1 MSSAQS
7 MAGYVS
13 GDTIAALSSR
23 WGQSARS
30 VVRVSGAAALEIAE
44 KVFEPAGQS
53 IRQVPGHT
61 EVGGWLRLEEGVKCP
76 CRLYVFIGPG
86 SYTGEDLVEYHLP
99 GGPGIVQM
107 AMAALSTAG
116 ARPAQAGEFT
126 LRAFLAGKLDLAQ
139 AEAVAV
145 IISSQTDAQLRAANS
160 LAEGVLSRAV
170 EKIQKTLAELIGELE
185 ANIDFVDQDIEFI
198 GSEQARGAIATV
210 KAQLD
215 GLLGDAVRWRELESE
230 PRVVLAGWAN
240 VGKSTL
246 LNALSGR
253 SRAIVSGVAG
263 TTRDVLMAPM
273 KMEDTT
279 VLLMDAAGLCDTSLD
294 EVGRAAR
301 EAAVAAV
308 GRADLVLYVVDA
320 AAGISARAS
329 QRSAASQ
336 SSKGQWQT
344 LEMLGPA
351 RTVIVVNKIDLVSKD
366 DLKKILQE
374 VRQKRKERL
383 VAVSAK
389 TGKGL
394 DELRKQIREHLRGA
408 ELSVS
413 GAQVV
418 LTGRGEEG
426 LKQANEALDRA
437 KKLLGEN
444 EAIEE
449 PELVVMELYEA
460 NAALGAITGQISS
473 EDVLEDIFSRF
484 CVGK

>member
-1 MSSAQS
+1 MHEA
-7 MAGYVS
+7 ANIGGYVS
-13 GDTIAALSSR
+13 GETIVALSSR
-23 WGQSARS
+23 WGESPRS
-30 VVRVSGAAALEIAE
+30 LVRVSGSKALEIAE
-44 KVFEPAGQS
+44 KVFEPIGES
-53 IRQVPGHT
+53 IRQVPSHT
-61 EVGGWLRLEEGVKCP
+61 EVGGWLRLEESVKCP
-76 CRLYVFIGPG
+76 CRLYVFVGPG

-99 GGPGIVQM
+99 GGPAVVRM
-107 AMAALSTAG
+107 AMAALGAAG
-116 ARPAQAGEFT
+116 ARPAQPGEFT

-139 AEAVAV
+139 AEAVAA

-160 LAEGVLSRAV
+160 LAEGVLSKAV
-170 EKIQKTLAELIGELE
+170 AKIQKTLAELISELE
-185 ANIDFVDQDIEFI
+185 ANIDFVDQDIEFV
-198 GSEQARGAIATV
+198 GSEQARGVIEMI

-215 GLLGDAVRWRELESE
+215 ELLGNALRWGELEAQ

-273 KMEDTT
+273 KVEDTT

-294 EVGRAAR
+294 EVGLAAR
-301 EAAVAAV
+301 EAAMAAV
-308 GRADLVLYVVDA
+308 HRADLVLYVVPARRDA
-320 AAGISARAS
+320 AAEMSE
-329 QRSAASQ
+329 
-336 SSKGQWQT
+336 GQWQT
-344 LEMLGPA
+344 LEMLSPSQA
-351 RTVIVVNKIDLVSKD
+351 VIVVNKIDLVSED
-366 DLKKILQE
+366 ELGLTVGEI
-374 VRQKRKERL
+374 RQRRKETV

-389 TGKGL
+389 TGEGL
-394 DELRKQIREHLRGA
+394 DELRKQIREHLSRT

-426 LKQANEALDRA
+426 LRQAGEALGRA
-437 KKLLGEN
+437 RNLLGEN
-444 EAIEE
+444 KAIEG

>member
-1 MSSAQS
+1 MVSEAASIG
-7 MAGYVS
+7 GYVS
-13 GDTIAALSSR
+13 GETIAALSSR
-23 WGQSARS
+23 WGKSARS
-30 VVRVSGAAALEIAE
+30 VVRVSGAGALEIVE
-44 KVFEPAGQS
+44 KVFEPVGQA
-53 IRQVPGHT
+53 IQQVQSHT
-61 EVGGWLRLEEGVKCP
+61 AVGGWLKLGEGVNCP
-76 CRLYVFIGPG
+76 CRLYVFVGPR

-99 GGPGIVQM
+99 GGPAVVQM
-107 AMAALSTAG
+107 AMAALGAAE

-139 AEAVAV
+139 AEAVAA

-185 ANIDFVDQDIEFI
+185 ANIDFVDEDIEFV
-198 GSEQARGAIATV
+198 GSEQARGAIETV
-210 KAQLD
+210 KAALD
-215 GLLGDAVRWRELESE
+215 GLLGDAVRWGELEAE

-253 SRAIVSGVAG
+253 SRAIVSGLAG

-273 KMEDTT
+273 RVEDTT

-294 EVGRAAR
+294 EVGLAAR
-301 EAAVAAV
+301 EAAMAAV
-308 GRADLVLYVVDA
+308 HRADLVLYVVDA
-320 AAGISARAS
+320 AAGIS
-329 QRSAASQ
+329 
-336 SSKGQWQT
+336 KGQWQT
-344 LEMLGPA
+344 LEMLGA
-351 RTVIVVNKIDLVSKD
+351 AVTVIVVNKIDLVSKN

-374 VRQKRKERL
+374 VRQRRKETV
-383 VAVSAK
+383 VASSAK
-389 TGKGL
+389 TGEGL
-394 DELRKQIREHLRGA
+394 DELRKQIREHLGRA

-426 LKQANEALDRA
+426 LKQAGEALARA
-437 KKLLGEN
+437 KELLGKK
-444 EAIEE
+444 EAIES

-473 EDVLEDIFSRF
+473 EEVLENIFSRF
-484 CVGK
+484 CIGK